1 MAKYL
6 GNAMVLH
13 VETTPGGG
21 SYALI
26 GGSSSHTLSIN
37 NEQVDVSDK
46 DSSRWKELLAAGDRS
61 LSLTMSGFVS
71 SDANFAIMAAAA
83 VADTILNYKL
93 YYGNSKTITGAF
105 HIDSL
110 EYTGERNAGQA
121 FSCTLTNSGAPTF
134 A

>member
-6 GNAMVLH
+6 GNAMLLKIL
-13 VETTPGGG
+13 TAPATYGT
-21 SYALI
+21 I
-26 GGSSSHTLSIN
+26 GGSSSHTLSIT

-61 LSLTMSGFVS
+61 VTITMSGFVS
-71 SDANFAIMAAAA
+71 DNANFALLEDA
-83 VADTILNYKL
+83 VEADTITDFQII
-93 YYGNSKTITGAF
+93 YGNSKTVTGKF

-121 FSCTLTNSGAPTF
+121 FSCTLTNSGTPTF

>member
-13 VETTPGGG
+13 VELIPSGGT
-21 SYALI
+21 YALV
-26 GGSSSHTLSIN
+26 GGSSSHTLSIA

-61 LSLTMSGFVS
+61 VTISMSGFVS
-71 SDANFAIMAAAA
+71 SDTKFALMEAA
-83 VADTILNYKL
+83 VQTDTILNFRIL
-93 YYGNSKTITGAF
+93 YGNSKTITGAF

>member
-13 VETTPGGG
+13 VELTPSGGT
-21 SYALI
+21 YALV
-26 GGSSSHTLSIN
+26 GGSSSHTLSIA

-61 LSLTMSGFVS
+61 VTISMSGFIS
-71 SDANFAIMAAAA
+71 SDTKFALMEAA
-83 VADTILNYKL
+83 VQSDTILNFRIL
-93 YYGNSKTITGAF
+93 YGNSKTITGAF